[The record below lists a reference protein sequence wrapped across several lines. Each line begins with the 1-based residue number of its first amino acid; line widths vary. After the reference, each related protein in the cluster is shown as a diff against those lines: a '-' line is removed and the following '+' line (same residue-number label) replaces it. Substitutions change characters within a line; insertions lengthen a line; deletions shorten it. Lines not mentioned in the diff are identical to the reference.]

1 MEKPD
6 NHYKKCLFEPI
17 DVIKKML
24 TKEEFE
30 GFLKGN
36 SLKYRL
42 RAGYKTEGDIEKA
55 LQYEKWLKEEQD
67 KKPQQNVQELT
78 FKEIFKSKG
87 IDLEAIEAC
96 PLSYMQ
102 ENVPEYSPFDEVSCP
117 ISSGMSDCKKCK
129 YMDMTVT
136 EVLEDISSREEEPE
150 EEPKMQDLKPV
161 ELTLNEMY
169 KSVKGKDYPFVN
181 PVPKGCIAIILKD
194 IVPETICNYISD
206 KCISGNGAMCHKC
219 AKYLSMTCSQ
229 IEKEM
234 KEDNVVLD

>member
-1 MEKPD
+1 MEKPN

-55 LQYEKWLKEEQD
+55 LQYEKWHKEEQD
-67 KKPQQNVQELT
+67 KKPEPNVQELT
-78 FKEIFKSKG
+78 FKEIFKRKG

-96 PLSYMQ
+96 PLSYME
-102 ENVPEYSPFDEVSCP
+102 ENVTEYLPFDEVSCP

-129 YMDMTVT
+129 YVDMTVT
-136 EVLEDISSREEEPE
+136 EVLKDIS
-150 EEPKMQDLKPV
+150 
-161 ELTLNEMY
+161 
-169 KSVKGKDYPFVN
+169 
-181 PVPKGCIAIILKD
+181 
-194 IVPETICNYISD
+194 
-206 KCISGNGAMCHKC
+206 
-219 AKYLSMTCSQ
+219 
-229 IEKEM
+229 
-234 KEDNVVLD
+234 

>member
-55 LQYEKWLKEEQD
+55 LQYEKWHKEEQD
-67 KKPQQNVQELT
+67 KKPQPNVQELT

-96 PLSYMQ
+96 PLYYMKK
-102 ENVPEYSPFDEVSCP
+102 NVPEYSPFDEVSCP

-129 YMDMTVT
+129 YMDMTVK
-136 EVLEDISSREEEPE
+136 EVLADISSREEEPE
-150 EEPKMQDLKPV
+150 EP
-161 ELTLNEMY
+161 TLNEMY
-169 KSVKGKDYPFVN
+169 KHVKGKDYPFVN
-181 PVPKGCIAIILKD
+181 KVPDGCITMTLKD
-194 IVPETICNYISD
+194 IIPEAICNYISN
-206 KCISGNGAMCHKC
+206 KCESGNCSSC
-219 AKYLSMTCSQ
+219 AHFLSMTCSQ